1 MSTNGFLIHEARR
14 KGRGRRFFTREKRKK
29 KGNGGCFFFCSIL
42 WRQHSSE
49 FPLAIPH
56 YFFLPFS
63 TEKVDWGGNK
73 FILGS
78 DGRIN
83 GSKSGRKMA
92 LLGTNLSFLLIL
104 QKKSQFAVGQCPIEL
119 NVLSSGISGDNE
131 IPRHFRNCIRGP
143 RLAAFIPS
151 SFGLSQ

>member
-29 KGNGGCFFFCSIL
+29 KGNGGCFFFCSIS

-73 FILGS
+73 FILCS

-83 GSKSGRKMA
+83 GSKRGRKMA

-104 QKKSQFAVGQCPIEL
+104 QKRVNSLLVSVRLNRMFCQVEFREITKS
-119 NVLSSGISGDNE
+119 
-131 IPRHFRNCIRGP
+131 RGTFETASEV
-143 RLAAFIPS
+143 R
-151 SFGLSQ
+151 G